1 MWRIWKFVRRNPK
14 QQKNKPSK
22 MSKKFI
28 LKSHFEEDLNREEFL
43 KAKELYLETLENN
56 PCAPIS
62 HGSTMEL
69 IKLTKRDLGPIGPY
83 VKLTIFE
90 SLNRIGSDLVLL
102 TGAEKLF
109 NEEVSGISP
118 STITLKMGN
127 KAGEDI
133 IIKTTD
139 GKTIFGEAFNAAP
152 SFCKTK
158 MRDSIHKLLKKQEVL
173 KEKRAV
179 IFCNEDIK
187 DILQE
192 YSNQRLVAQKG
203 FKLHI
208 IYCDYERHL
217 IPELSVN

>member
-1 MWRIWKFVRRNPK
+1 
-14 QQKNKPSK
+14 

-28 LKSHFEEDLNREEFL
+28 LKSHFEEGLNHQEFL
-43 KAKELYLETLENN
+43 EAKELYLKSLENN

-83 VKLTIFE
+83 INLTIFE

-109 NEEVSGISP
+109 NQDVSGISP
-118 STITLKMGN
+118 ATITLKMGN

-158 MRDSIHKLLKKQEVL
+158 MRDSIHKLLKKKEVI
-173 KEKRAV
+173 KEKQAV

-187 DILQE
+187 EIIE
-192 YSNQRLVAQKG
+192 NYSNQQLLAQKG

-208 IYCDYERHL
+208 LYCDYERHL
-217 IPELSVN
+217 IPQLETNQY

>member
-1 MWRIWKFVRRNPK
+1 
-14 QQKNKPSK
+14 

-28 LKSHFEEDLNREEFL
+28 LKSHFEEGLNREEFL
-43 KAKELYLETLENN
+43 MAKELYLETLENN

-62 HGSTMEL
+62 HGSTIEL

-83 VKLTIFE
+83 IDLTIFE

-109 NEEVSGISP
+109 NDKIPGISP

-158 MRDSIHKLLKKQEVL
+158 MRDSIHKLLKNQEVI
-173 KEKRAV
+173 KEKKAV

-187 DILQE
+187 EILTG
-192 YSNQRLVAQKG
+192 YSNQRLLVQHG

-208 IYCDYERHL
+208 IYCDYEKNL
-217 IPELSVN
+217 IPQLETN